1 MNSQCLRLTK
11 QQQPVLRLQKKRI
24 KYKIF
29 RCIFGLKSFDCFFI
43 KTEAITHF
51 HAEYFQFQSFSP
63 FAIDFSFILWD
74 YFGLRS
80 KNGMLS
86 VHDFIFQCLFSV
98 FNIDGN
104 LCLHAL
110 CILYEK
116 FMWDVCNLYV
126 ISFGI
131 DWQDDENISS
141 KLTMNEKKNRKLNQ
155 NFLLLLFRQA
165 ENGFWE
171 CFRTWTTCLC
181 FFLVSRIYFTWKYKF
196 CYLFHFLEQKLV
208 RK

>member
-141 KLTMNEKKNRKLNQ
+141 KLTMNEKKTGNSTKTFSCFSSGKPKMDFGNVFVHEQLVYV
-155 NFLLLLFRQA
+155 F
-165 ENGFWE
+165 FWSLGYILHGNTS
-171 CFRTWTTCLC
+171 F
-181 FFLVSRIYFTWKYKF
+181 VIYFIFWNKN
-196 CYLFHFLEQKLV
+196 
-208 RK
+208 